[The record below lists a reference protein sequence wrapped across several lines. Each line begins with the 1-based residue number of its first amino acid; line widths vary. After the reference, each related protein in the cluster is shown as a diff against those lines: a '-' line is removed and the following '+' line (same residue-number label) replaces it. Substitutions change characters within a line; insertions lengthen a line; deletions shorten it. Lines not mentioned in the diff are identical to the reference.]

1 MANLNKKKFK
11 SEFLHT
17 LCDRGFIHQ
26 TSNDDAAD
34 HYLYNEN
41 AVGYIGFDLTA
52 KSLHVG
58 SLLQIMLLKWM
69 QLYEHKPIILFGGGT
84 TLIGDPSGKD
94 ETRKIIKESDISQ
107 NEIGILKVFKK
118 FLNLDKSKIIIE
130 NNANWLKDLNYISF
144 LRDYGKHFT
153 LNRMLTFDSVKL
165 RLDRKQPLTFLEF
178 NYMLFQA
185 YDYLEL
191 FKRHGCRVQMGG
203 SDQWGNIINGIEL
216 IRRTCKDEVFAITT
230 PLITTASGAKMGKTA
245 DGAIWLDED
254 LTDPYNFWQFWR
266 NTDDK
271 DVIRF
276 LKLFTGISMGEIN
289 KLSKLKGEEINE
301 AKKILANELTKN
313 THGEEISEKVYKS
326 ALETFEKK
334 EISENLPVKTLN
346 SSSFSD
352 GYGLLSI
359 LVEVGFASSNS
370 EARKSIQNGA
380 IRLNDINLNDP
391 SKIFSS
397 EEINGSKLSFG
408 KKKHLLL
415 QINN

>member
-94 ETRKIIKESDISQ
+94 ETRKIIKENDISQ

-118 FLNLDKSKIIIE
+118 FLNLDKGKIIVE

-165 RLDRKQPLTFLEF
+165 RLDRQQPLTFLEF

>member
-17 LCDRGFIHQ
+17 LSDRGFIHQ
-26 TSNDDAAD
+26 TSNDDDAD
-34 HYLYNEN
+34 HYLHSEN

-69 QLYEHKPIILFGGGT
+69 QVYEHKPIILFGGGT

-94 ETRKIIKESDISQ
+94 ETRKIIQENDISQ

-165 RLDRKQPLTFLEF
+165 RLDREQPLTFLEF

-216 IRRTCKDEVFAITT
+216 IRRTCKDEVYAITT
-230 PLITTASGAKMGKTA
+230 PLITTASGSKMGKTA

-254 LTDPYNFWQFWR
+254 LTDPYDFWQFWR

-271 DVIRF
+271 DVVRF
-276 LKLFTGISMGEIN
+276 LKLFTDISMGEIN

-313 THGEEISEKVYKS
+313 THGEEISEKVYNS

-334 EISENLPVKTLN
+334 VI
-346 SSSFSD
+346 
-352 GYGLLSI
+352 
-359 LVEVGFASSNS
+359 
-370 EARKSIQNGA
+370 
-380 IRLNDINLNDP
+380 
-391 SKIFSS
+391 
-397 EEINGSKLSFG
+397 
-408 KKKHLLL
+408 
-415 QINN
+415 